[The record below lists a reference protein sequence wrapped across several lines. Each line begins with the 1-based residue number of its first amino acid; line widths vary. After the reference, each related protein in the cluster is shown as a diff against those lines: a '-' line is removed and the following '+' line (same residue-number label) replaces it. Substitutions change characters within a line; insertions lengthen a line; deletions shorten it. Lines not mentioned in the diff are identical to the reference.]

1 MYIFNSDLDNT
12 LVYSYKHNIGND
24 KIDVEIYND
33 REISYITKRTFNLL
47 NNVIK
52 KVVFVPTTTRTVE
65 QYKRIDL
72 GIPKPKY
79 ALVCNG
85 GILLEDGKEDPG
97 WYIDSVNMVKDSKEE
112 IKKGIRLLEYDK
124 RRNFELRFIYGLF
137 VFTKC
142 TEPEAVVNGLRD
154 LLDNSKVDVFNNGT
168 KVYILPKK
176 LNKGTAVTRLKERLG
191 TGKVIAAGDS
201 LFDIPMI
208 EKANYA
214 IVPYGL
220 KDQLRLSGNIFV
232 VNEKDLFS
240 EKVLCKVLELC
251 EKMEGFYE

>member
-12 LVYSYKHNIGND
+12 LVYSYKHNIGTD
-24 KIDVEIYND
+24 KINVEIYKN
-33 REISYITKRTFNLL
+33 REISYITKRTSRLL
-47 NNVIK
+47 NDVIK
-52 KVVFVPTTTRTVE
+52 KVTFVPTTTR
-65 QYKRIDL
+65 
-72 GIPKPKY
+72 
-79 ALVCNG
+79 
-85 GILLEDGKEDPG
+85 ILLEDGKEDPG

-124 RRNFELRFIYGLF
+124 RRNFELRFRYGLF

-208 EKANYA
+208 EKADYA